1 MKIKKIIDGLQ
12 RGDCQ
17 KQREAKKEA
26 IRILAAI
33 DNIKAE
39 IKAKAKLFDY
49 LCVVQQLSNVQIHH
63 NIQRNRIPENT
74 SRPPGIHLC

>member
-1 MKIKKIIDGLQ
+1 MTIKEIIDGLQ

-17 KQREAKKEA
+17 KHRQARKEA

-39 IKAKAKLFDY
+39 IKAKAKLLEGSGDKWLNGY
-49 LCVVQQLSNVQIHH
+49 SGGMYDALETIDRHLSEV
-63 NIQRNRIPENT
+63 E
-74 SRPPGIHLC
+74 